1 LTAAGFKEL
10 RESEQ
15 WNIQPLGKVNNENE
29 MINKIQLNFFSI
41 LLLKIAQ
48 AFRHL
53 LLVENIKMGMV
64 LL

>member
-1 LTAAGFKEL
+1 MTAAGFKEL

-48 AFRHL
+48 VFRHL

>member
-48 AFRHL
+48 VFRHL